1 MERERPP
8 PGYRQHAHLPDSSGQ
23 LPARLAEMPGRPGG
37 RTGFRMERN
46 RSPTAPQ
53 LDPPHRLINSPRMK
67 RKQQARASARTA
79 SGSGAKESARHTRGK
94 IAEQWHAKMAEWPN
108 SWAGLREDIPLGKR
122 LLSELAPFVTHLA
135 ASELSPKT
143 VRRHVDN
150 LWLLGGTIVRDASLH
165 GELGLPA
172 AKLLDETLGPYDGPL
187 VFELS
192 ESEQSSF
199 DATCRKLYRFRQEG
213 PPTHQL

>member
-1 MERERPP
+1 MERK
-8 PGYRQHAHLPDSSGQ
+8 QHA
-23 LPARLAEMPGRPGG
+23 RVV
-37 RTGFRMERN
+37 
-46 RSPTAPQ
+46 
-53 LDPPHRLINSPRMK
+53 
-67 RKQQARASARTA
+67 ARTA
-79 SGSGAKESARHTRGK
+79 SGSKDSPRHARGK

-143 VRRHVDN
+143 VRRHIDN

-187 VFELS
+187 VSELS

-213 PPTHQL
+213 LPTHHL